1 MKLFTKSDEE
11 NESNSNLVEGV
22 SQVILFY
29 NWGNE
34 VDKEG
39 KQTAQGHAAVS
50 LKAKMCIKVC
60 LTCKYVS

>member
-34 VDKEG
+34 VDKR
-39 KQTAQGHAAVS
+39 VNR
-50 LKAKMCIKVC
+50 LPKVMQ
-60 LTCKYVS
+60 L